1 MSMCGEKE
9 NLQREIATKEEELFT
24 LTKVITD
31 LEDRLD
37 KLDEADQAIQ
47 RLNDHYIRPMTQEER
62 QRSKERE
69 VINHVHR

>member
-9 NLQREIATKEEELFT
+9 NLQREIATKEEELFA

-31 LEDRLD
+31 LEDRLE
-37 KLDEADQAIQ
+37 KLDDADK
-47 RLNDHYIRPMTQEER
+47 HYIRPMTDEER

-69 VINHVHR
+69 AINHVHR

>member
-9 NLQREIATKEEELFT
+9 NLQREIATKEEELFA

-31 LEDRLD
+31 LEDRLE
-37 KLDEADQAIQ
+37 KLDEADQ
-47 RLNDHYIRPMTQEER
+47 HYIRPMTDEER

-69 VINHVHR
+69 AINHVHR

>member
-9 NLQREIATKEEELFT
+9 NLQREIATKEEDLFA

-31 LEDRLD
+31 LEDRLE
-37 KLDEADQAIQ
+37 KLDEVDQ
-47 RLNDHYIRPMTQEER
+47 HYIRPMTDEER

-69 VINHVHR
+69 AINHVHR

>member
-9 NLQREIATKEEELFT
+9 NLQREIATKEEELFA

-31 LEDRLD
+31 LEDRLE
-37 KLDEADQAIQ
+37 KLDEADK
-47 RLNDHYIRPMTQEER
+47 HYIRPMTDEER

-69 VINHVHR
+69 AINHVHR

>member
-9 NLQREIATKEEELFT
+9 NLQREIATKEEELFA

-31 LEDRLD
+31 LEDRLE
-37 KLDEADQAIQ
+37 KLDEVDQ
-47 RLNDHYIRPMTQEER
+47 HYIRPMTDEER

-69 VINHVHR
+69 AINHVHR